1 MKKLLILIA
10 LISISLPTY
19 CSSNIQGLEWSEICP
34 YEYLNAR
41 VLSDSEIER
50 YAIQKGAEQSNVF
63 YCKYHGP
70 TAKILRTI
78 TIIPAL
84 DCWGAKKLATSNW
97 RNQLKTENIT
107 NQYWLQ
113 RKKDFYNSLKTC
125 ENLSQE
131 TQAMCYLKI
140 KEIELQ
146 KNNYYQQQISNQTI
160 INQNAIGNMQMGI
173 QNMNQV
179 DTNIQLQNMN
189 QNLYNINNNL
199 QMLRY

>member
-10 LISISLPTY
+10 IISISLPTY
-19 CSSNIQGLEWSEICP
+19 CSSNIQSLEWSEICP

-84 DCWGAKKLATSNW
+84 DCWGAKNL
-97 RNQLKTENIT
+97 QLQIGVI
-107 NQYWLQ
+107 
-113 RKKDFYNSLKTC
+113 NSK
-125 ENLSQE
+125 
-131 TQAMCYLKI
+131 LKI
-140 KEIELQ
+140 LPINIGYKEKKIF
-146 KNNYYQQQISNQTI
+146 I
-160 INQNAIGNMQMGI
+160 IH
-173 QNMNQV
+173 
-179 DTNIQLQNMN
+179 
-189 QNLYNINNNL
+189 
-199 QMLRY
+199 